1 MTLFNE
7 FIADWYMILCL
18 HLFQTQ
24 VPGPWL
30 FVVDNPAVE
39 KIKSVVTT
47 KVGSVAVVV
56 VINDAE
62 VVVKTTGV
70 VTAPLNKSFKGSVDA
85 ILSDPLFKKVQFT
98 MVPQKYDY
106 IPDF

>member
-1 MTLFNE
+1 
-7 FIADWYMILCL
+7 
-18 HLFQTQ
+18 
-24 VPGPWL
+24 
-30 FVVDNPAVE
+30 
-39 KIKSVVTT
+39 
-47 KVGSVAVVV
+47 VV